1 MTQHTLST
9 PLIVPSP
16 AAPQGQE
23 TPRQHTVAR
32 LLGASSFATI
42 PWQRLMQHGALVEL
56 HIGRCR
62 FSTRLL
68 LEDIGIQIEDE
79 AVRDKLAR
87 WLVLGEKRLLP
98 QAYMK
103 ALSRIESS
111 ARYTLREH
119 AFHTALGHFVPETA
133 YVAWRT
139 KTEALR
145 DEYLA
150 LRDDIIAHHRGLV
163 HQVLAEY
170 EAIAADTYQRLR
182 ATRPDLVLEGQQ
194 QFVAAYCNRIA
205 DQIPSIERIR
215 ASFSFQFFRV
225 EGTHLLGTPPTE
237 ASDEAVSGP
246 ESEAQ
251 ETDLLA
257 ASRQQREHHARA
269 RALLEQDLRHDAQ
282 ERFHALL
289 DNFLTTI
296 VAQMRTLTYD
306 AATDVL
312 ATLQRRGGESFSP
325 RSKVQLENLLNRLRS
340 LNFFADPDMD
350 QIMAR
355 LQEIVDL
362 APQARQRSLG
372 DIERTLRAIATTTR
386 ATLLDLEEETRAPRP
401 DLGIAAYPTAH
412 LISAARAELR
422 LPPLDLAHL
431 ASLPAETRAGT
442 GRAEFSGN
450 DQGPLWQFVEHQRTA
465 RTL

>member
-9 PLIVPSP
+9 PSTVPSST
-16 AAPQGQE
+16 APQGEE
-23 TPRQHTVAR
+23 TPRQRTVAR

-42 PWQRLMQHGALVEL
+42 PWQRLLQQGALVEL

-68 LEDIGIQIEDE
+68 LEDIGIRIEDGT
-79 AVRDKLAR
+79 VREKLTR

-98 QAYMK
+98 QAYMQ

-111 ARYTLREH
+111 ARYTLKEH
-119 AFHTALGHFVPETA
+119 AFRTALGNFVPETA

-150 LRDDIIAHHRGLV
+150 LRDDIIAQYRHLV
-163 HQVLAEY
+163 RQVLTDY
-170 EAIAADTYQRLR
+170 EAIATDTYQRLR
-182 ATRPDLVLEGQQ
+182 STHPHLVSEGQQ

-205 DQIPSIERIR
+205 GQIPSIERIR

-225 EGTHLLGTPPTE
+225 EGTHLLGTPPAETVTV
-237 ASDEAVSGP
+237 ADP
-246 ESEAQ
+246 EAQ
-251 ETDLLA
+251 ETDRPA
-257 ASRQQREHHARA
+257 ALRQQGEYDARA
-269 RALLEQDLRHDAQ
+269 RTILAEDLRHDAQ
-282 ERFHALL
+282 ARFHALL

-325 RSKVQLENLLNRLRS
+325 RSKVQL
-340 LNFFADPDMD
+340 
-350 QIMAR
+350 
-355 LQEIVDL
+355 
-362 APQARQRSLG
+362 
-372 DIERTLRAIATTTR
+372 
-386 ATLLDLEEETRAPRP
+386 
-401 DLGIAAYPTAH
+401 
-412 LISAARAELR
+412 
-422 LPPLDLAHL
+422 
-431 ASLPAETRAGT
+431 
-442 GRAEFSGN
+442 
-450 DQGPLWQFVEHQRTA
+450 
-465 RTL
+465 

>member
-1 MTQHTLST
+1 MTQHTVST
-9 PLIVPSP
+9 PLTVPSP
-16 AAPQGQE
+16 IAQQGEE
-23 TPRQHTVAR
+23 TPRQRTVAR

-42 PWQRLMQHGALVEL
+42 PWQRLMQQGVLVEL

-68 LEDIGIQIEDE
+68 LEEDMGIRIEDE
-79 AVRDKLAR
+79 AVRNKLAR

-98 QAYMK
+98 QGYMK

-111 ARYTLREH
+111 ARYTLKEH
-119 AFHTALGHFVPETA
+119 AFCTELGNFVPETA
-133 YVAWRT
+133 YMAWRT

-150 LRDDIIAHHRGLV
+150 LRDDIITHYRSLV
-163 HQVLAEY
+163 HQVLTDY
-170 EAIAADTYQRLR
+170 EAIAADTYRRLR
-182 ATRPDLVLEGQQ
+182 STHPDLVSESQQ

-205 DQIPSIERIR
+205 SQIPSIERIR

-225 EGTHLLGTPPTE
+225 EGTRLLGTPP
-237 ASDEAVSGP
+237 AEAVTVAD
-246 ESEAQ
+246 SEGQ
-251 ETDLLA
+251 ETDRLA
-257 ASRQQREHHARA
+257 ASRHAWEQAGRA
-269 RALLEQDLRHDAQ
+269 RAILEEDLRHDAQ
-282 ERFHALL
+282 TRFHALL

-296 VAQMRTLTYD
+296 VARMRTLTYD

-325 RSKVQLENLLNRLRS
+325 RSKVQLENLLSRLRS

-362 APQARQRSLG
+362 SPDARHHSLG
-372 DIERTLRAIATTTR
+372 DIERILRAIATTTR
-386 ATLLDLEEETRAPRP
+386 ATLLDLEEETRAPRT

-412 LISAARAELR
+412 LVSAARAELR
-422 LPPLDLAHL
+422 LPPLDLASL

-450 DQGPLWQFVEHQRTA
+450 GQGPLWQFVEHQRTA

>member
-9 PLIVPSP
+9 PSTVPSST
-16 AAPQGQE
+16 APQGEE
-23 TPRQHTVAR
+23 TPRQRTVAR

-42 PWQRLMQHGALVEL
+42 PWQRLLQQGALVEL

-68 LEDIGIQIEDE
+68 LEDIGIRIEDGT
-79 AVRDKLAR
+79 VREKLTR

-98 QAYMK
+98 QAYMQ

-111 ARYTLREH
+111 ARYTLKEH
-119 AFHTALGHFVPETA
+119 AFRTALGNFVPETA

-150 LRDDIIAHHRGLV
+150 LRDDIIAQYRHLV
-163 HQVLAEY
+163 RQVLTDY
-170 EAIAADTYQRLR
+170 EAIATDTYQRLR
-182 ATRPDLVLEGQQ
+182 STHPHLVSEGQQ

-205 DQIPSIERIR
+205 GQIPSIERIR

-225 EGTHLLGTPPTE
+225 EGTHLLGTPPAETVTV
-237 ASDEAVSGP
+237 ADP
-246 ESEAQ
+246 EAQ
-251 ETDLLA
+251 ETDRPA
-257 ASRQQREHHARA
+257 ALRQQGEYDARA
-269 RALLEQDLRHDAQ
+269 RTILAEDLRHDAQ
-282 ERFHALL
+282 ARFHALL

-325 RSKVQLENLLNRLRS
+325 RSKVQLDNLLSRLRS
-340 LNFFADPDMD
+340 LNFFADPEMD

-362 APQARQRSLG
+362 SPDARQRSLG

-386 ATLLDLEEETRAPRP
+386 ATLLDLEEETRAPRT
-401 DLGIAAYPTAH
+401 DLGLAAYPTAH
-412 LISAARAELR
+412 LVSAARAELR
-422 LPPLDLAHL
+422 LPPLDLTSL

-450 DQGPLWQFVEHQRTA
+450 GQGPLWQFVEHQRTA